1 MTAGAGRDPFT
12 VNEDRALD
20 ALTLAWG
27 DCYEID
33 VQCLY
38 RQDAGQVTIW
48 ATITDTTPGIIAALT
63 ADPRTDGDTAAS
75 TPPPALFADLQ
86 AAAITP
92 ETADKAA
99 ARLGDVDEESLAAVT
114 EAAGGS
120 RAALV
125 AAAARARSDPGS
137 CAVVLV
143 EGMSDQAALET
154 LAVRRGRSL
163 RDEGVFIVP
172 MGGATNIGHFLGLFG
187 PRGFGVRLA
196 GLCDE
201 GEERDFRRSLE
212 QAGLG
217 AGLDRVGLGRLG
229 FFVCVADLEDEL
241 IRSLGVRRVEELIEA
256 QGELGPFRTFTRQP
270 AQRSRTREQQLRR
283 FMGTRSGRK
292 IHYGHVLAAALDL
305 TRLPAPLAD
314 VLSRV

>member
-1 MTAGAGRDPFT
+1 
-12 VNEDRALD
+12 
-20 ALTLAWG
+20 
-27 DCYEID
+27 
-33 VQCLY
+33 
-38 RQDAGQVTIW
+38 
-48 ATITDTTPGIIAALT
+48 
-63 ADPRTDGDTAAS
+63 
-75 TPPPALFADLQ
+75 
-86 AAAITP
+86 
-92 ETADKAA
+92 
-99 ARLGDVDEESLAAVT
+99 VDEESLAAVT

-125 AAAARARSDPGS
+125 AAAARARRKPGS

-154 LAVRRGRSL
+154 LAARLGRHP
-163 RDEGVFIVP
+163 REEGVFIVP

-217 AGLDRVGLGRLG
+217 VGLDRVGLDRAGPNQAGLDRAGLDRAGLDRAGLNQLG

-241 IRSLGVRRVEELIEA
+241 IRSLGVYRVEQLIEA
-256 QGELGPFRTFTRQP
+256 QGELGPFRTFIRQP
-270 AQRSRTREQQLRR
+270 AQRTRTREQQLRR

-292 IHYGHVLAAALDL
+292 VHYGHVLAAALDL
-305 TRLPAPLAD
+305 TQLPSPLAG
-314 VLSRV
+314 VLSHV